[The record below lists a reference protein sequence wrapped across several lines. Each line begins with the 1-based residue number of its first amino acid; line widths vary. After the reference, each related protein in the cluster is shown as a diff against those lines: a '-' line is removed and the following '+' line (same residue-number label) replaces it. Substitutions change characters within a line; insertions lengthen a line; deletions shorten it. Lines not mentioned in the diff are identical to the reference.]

1 MKYWFY
7 GTCCLAL
14 AGCQTFMPSSRV
26 VPLETGGYVV
36 MHGAEGRS
44 AYLIRHADGRSF
56 VCSEP
61 APDVASSK
69 SFKAGLKA
77 PVQTT
82 TVDASGEQTSTTLAL
97 SGRTENVLLLRD
109 MLYYACLY
117 SANGTFD
124 QDDTFEAFQTT
135 ANVIGR
141 MTNAEQSQATKDFVV
156 AANSANLP
164 AAQISQAVSALTA
177 GQADIAMTT
186 RSRTRHDIQPILCA
200 VNDKNNSALTKLLQ
214 AATARRLGW
223 IATSPMNEVAG
234 HPGFHRSGVTIYADD
249 GDGERALAETL
260 KTDMEAQGL
269 PVTIQPNVGRSRWM
283 LSVSICLP

>member
-1 MKYWFY
+1 MKYWLY

-14 AGCQTFMPSSRV
+14 AGCQTFLPSSRV

-44 AYLIRHADGRSF
+44 AYLIQRADGRSF

-61 APDVASSK
+61 APDVALGK

-77 PVQTT
+77 PIQTT
-82 TVDASGEQTSTTLAL
+82 TVDASGEQTSTALAL

-124 QDDTFEAFQTT
+124 ADDTFEAFQTT

-141 MTNAEQSQATKDFVV
+141 MSDADQSRATKDFVV
-156 AANSANLP
+156 AASNANLP
-164 AAQISQAVSALTA
+164 PAQISEAVSALTS
-177 GQADIAMTT
+177 GQTAVAITS
-186 RSRTRHDIQPILCA
+186 RSRTRHDIQPILCTA
-200 VNDKNNSALTKLLQ
+200 SEKNNAALTKLLQ
-214 AATARRLGW
+214 AVTARRLGW
-223 IATSPMNEVAG
+223 VATSPTAEVAG
-234 HPGFHRSGVTIYADD
+234 HPGFHRSGVTLYADE

-260 KTDMEAQGL
+260 KADLESQGL
-269 PVTIQPNVGRSRWM
+269 PVTIQPNIGRSRWM
-283 LSVSICLP
+283 LSVSICLA